1 MKAIVIVPGEG
12 SDGTLELRDVADP
25 QLADGQLLVRVRASA
40 LNRADLS
47 QRRGAATHP
56 TLEARDGEA
65 QIGGLEAAGEVV
77 EAGAGVSRW
86 KAGDRVMGMV
96 GGSFAEYVT
105 FDERLAMPVP
115 ERLSWEE
122 AAATP
127 TALLTEHNALVTNAA
142 FRRGESVLIHA
153 AASGVWLM
161 GVQIAKL
168 LGAYP
173 LIGTIAS
180 AEQRDVVTGLGLDT
194 PVDFREESFR
204 ERVDAV
210 TGGDGV
216 DVVIDH
222 VGGVNLPDN
231 LRCMAVK
238 GRLVS
243 VGRLG
248 PKVGELDLDLLA
260 LKQLKLIGV
269 TFRTRTLDEHA
280 EIIRRALEDLGP
292 ALEDGRLRPI
302 LDRAFP
308 LEDAL
313 GAQRYMES
321 NAQIGKIVLN
331 VG

>member
-1 MKAIVIVPGEG
+1 MKAIVIVPGVEG
-12 SDGTLELRDVADP
+12 DGALELRDVADP
-25 QLADGQLLVRVRASA
+25 ALAAGQLLVRVRASA

-47 QRRGAATHP
+47 QRRGSSNHP
-56 TLEARDGEA
+56 TLEARDGDA

-77 EAGAGVSRW
+77 DVGTGVTRW
-86 KAGDRVMGMV
+86 APGDRVMGMV
-96 GGSFAEYVT
+96 GGSFAEYAA

-127 TALLTEHNALVTNAA
+127 TALLTEHNALVTNAG
-142 FRRGESVLIHA
+142 FQSGESVLIHA
-153 AASGVWLM
+153 AASGVGLM

-168 LGAYP
+168 LGAQP

-180 AEQRDVVTGLGLDT
+180 AEQREVVTGLGVDV
-194 PVDFREESFR
+194 PVDYREESFS
-204 ERVDAV
+204 ERVEAA

-222 VGGVNLPDN
+222 VGGANLADN

-308 LEDAL
+308 LDDAL

-321 NAQIGKIVLN
+321 DAQIGKIVLQ